1 MNYQILALLDHCYST
16 DLVLK
21 DTVPRKLLL
30 KGQKLMFFWT
40 MMDKTFFVSR
50 RQHSMNIM
58 TNHVYH
64 IILQFSF
71 AIFVCLVTLVS

>member
-16 DLVLK
+16 DLVMK

-40 MMDKTFFVSR
+40 MMDKTFFG
-50 RQHSMNIM
+50 
-58 TNHVYH
+58 
-64 IILQFSF
+64 
-71 AIFVCLVTLVS
+71 VTKTA